1 MTHLKYSC
9 ALIALLAGAGMAHA
23 GTITITEVG
32 GVDNYK
38 YTAGEF
44 TSGVDSNLP
53 IVNLV
58 ATEVN
63 DNAVDIDELEAR
75 FQVNQTE
82 PATDIDDAFKTPLE
96 AAGLTAARNVIE
108 DIDAPALKGEWEVY
122 LNHVEEKAAAGEE
135 ITMARPNDPTDAQH
149 VGDASDLAGALVKLG
164 EVNDAVSDYS
174 GAYDTFVSENAA
186 YNTYTTA
193 SGANASGRAA
203 AEAFANEGNLANGIL
218 ASFNAVD
225 AKIGDISTLPS
236 DLQAADPADT
246 TVVSAVTALNEK
258 VGSLDDLNSSFTG
271 TARDNV
277 VAAVNSNADRITAN
291 TDAIA
296 SNSSRIVSLE
306 EDVDELQAGVAMA
319 IAIANA
325 PIIQG
330 GMNGLSLS
338 GGFGHF
344 KGKSAGSMKAAFM
357 PMENV
362 AITASVA
369 TDFDENVAAGAGIG
383 FSF

>member
-1 MTHLKYSC
+1 M
-9 ALIALLAGAGMAHA
+9 
-23 GTITITEVG
+23 
-32 GVDNYK
+32 
-38 YTAGEF
+38 
-44 TSGVDSNLP
+44 
-53 IVNLV
+53 
-58 ATEVN
+58 
-63 DNAVDIDELEAR
+63 EA
-75 FQVNQTE
+75 
-82 PATDIDDAFKTPLE
+82 
-96 AAGLTAARNVIE
+96 
-108 DIDAPALKGEWEVY
+108 
-122 LNHVEEKAAAGEE
+122 KAAAGEE
-135 ITMARPNDPTDAQH
+135 ITETQPALPTAGQYS
-149 VGDASDLAGALVKLG
+149 GTASDLTDALNTLG
-164 EVNDAVSDYS
+164 ELDTAVGNYS

-186 YNTYTTA
+186 YNTFTTA

-236 DLQAADPADT
+236 DLQAAVPEDT

-271 TARDNV
+271 TARNNM
-277 VAAVNSNADRITAN
+277 VAAVNSNAERITAN